1 MIIASAQQYTVA
13 TILSS
18 MMYFKG
24 ELSDDNEHG
33 MSFNPLPLPSL
44 HLVSM
49 AEFLRLHLEDP
60 RCPVGRCHG
69 FQHIVFSARLRRRD
83 LQARAQQCNRGALD

>member
-24 ELSDDNEHG
+24 ELSDDEHG
-33 MSFNPLPLPSL
+33 MSFDPLPLPSL
-44 HLVSM
+44 HLVFILFYRSLLLSPPFFTTTSYSALKS
-49 AEFLRLHLEDP
+49 AEK
-60 RCPVGRCHG
+60 CK
-69 FQHIVFSARLRRRD
+69 
-83 LQARAQQCNRGALD
+83 

>member
-24 ELSDDNEHG
+24 ELSDDEHG
-33 MSFNPLPLPSL
+33 MSFDPLPLPSL
-44 HLVSM
+44 HPVFILFLYRSLLLSPPSFTTTSYIALKS
-49 AEFLRLHLEDP
+49 AEK
-60 RCPVGRCHG
+60 CK
-69 FQHIVFSARLRRRD
+69 
-83 LQARAQQCNRGALD
+83 